1 MIDID
6 TRSRD
11 ERRRKS
17 GNFKEISE
25 ISVIDNNIDRDIDTR
40 PREVKNAEILVIVR

>member
-6 TRSRD
+6 TRPRGKESGN
-11 ERRRKS
+11 S

-25 ISVIDNNIDRDIDTR
+25 ISEISVTDNDSDTYR
-40 PREVKNAEILVIVR
+40 Y

>member
-6 TRSRD
+6 TRPRGKESGN
-11 ERRRKS
+11 S

-25 ISVIDNNIDRDIDTR
+25 ISEISVIDNNSDRYR
-40 PREVKNAEILVIVR
+40 Y